1 MPRLFKLGKV
11 WELGMKILL
20 YQWEAYGERALYAA
34 LCRVGLEVRTY
45 NRKMKNQL
53 QNESFL
59 TELVCKLVQEEIQ
72 GVISYNFFPLIAM
85 ACQAVKIPY
94 ISWIF
99 GAPDYGLYSD
109 MVLGDY
115 NFVFCFD
122 RVQAEK
128 LEMAGAKHAYHLP
141 LAVDTQMF
149 QHVIAAGGKQKES
162 ISFVGNLY
170 TDENY
175 YFGQIK
181 NLPEYVKGYIDGL
194 CEAQTQLYGCD
205 LITGMLPA
213 DVMEQLS
220 ESISFHMDA
229 NYFLS
234 FEQFMADI
242 LQKRVT
248 VMERE
253 RLLRQLSEKFDVTL
267 FTGSDTSGLPK
278 VKNKGYIHYYDKMP
292 SVFAGSAINLNI
304 TLRSI
309 LTGIP
314 LRVLDIAACG
324 GFLMSNYQ
332 EELAEH
338 FRDGEEIV
346 LFTGEED
353 LEEKCA
359 YYLKHES
366 ERQRIAARGYERV
379 KRDFTY
385 EERICFILEQVNR
398 EMK

>member
-1 MPRLFKLGKV
+1 
-11 WELGMKILL
+11 MKILL
-20 YQWEAYGERALYAA
+20 YQWEAYGERALCEA
-34 LCRVGLEVRTY
+34 LCRAGLDVRTY
-45 NRKMKNQL
+45 NRNIENHL
-53 QNESFL
+53 QDEAFL
-59 TELVCKLVQEEIQ
+59 TELVYKLVQEKIQ
-72 GVISYNFFPLIAM
+72 AVISFNFFPLVSM
-85 ACQAVKIPY
+85 ASQAARIPY

-99 GAPDYGLYSD
+99 GAPHYSLYCD
-109 MVLGDY
+109 TVLGDY

-122 RVQAEK
+122 AVQTKK
-128 LEMAGAKHAYHLP
+128 LQMAGAKHVYHLP
-141 LAVDTQMF
+141 LAADTQMF
-149 QHVIAAGGKQKES
+149 QRAISGHGKQKES

-175 YFGQIK
+175 YFEQIK

-205 LITGMLPA
+205 LITGMLPD
-213 DVMEQLS
+213 DVMRQLS
-220 ESISFHMDA
+220 ECISFHMDA

-248 VMERE
+248 VIERE
-253 RLLRQLSEKFDVTL
+253 GLLKQLSENFDVTL

-292 SVFAGSAINLNI
+292 SVFAGSEINLNI

-324 GFLMSNYQ
+324 GFIISNYQ
-332 EELAEH
+332 EELAEY
-338 FRDGEEIV
+338 FVDGEEIV
-346 LFTGEED
+346 LFTGAED

-366 ERQRIAARGYERV
+366 ERQRIAERGYERV

-385 EERICFILEQVNR
+385 EERICFMLEQVNR
-398 EMK
+398 EMG

>member
-1 MPRLFKLGKV
+1 
-11 WELGMKILL
+11 MKILL
-20 YQWEAYGERALYAA
+20 YQWEAYGERALYGA
-34 LCRVGLEVRTY
+34 LCRVGLDVQTY
-45 NRKMKNQL
+45 SRKIENHL
-53 QNESFL
+53 QDEAFL
-59 TELVCKLVQEEIQ
+59 TELVYKLVQERVQ
-72 GVISYNFFPLIAM
+72 AVISFNFFPLLSM

-99 GAPDYGLYSD
+99 GAPDYGLYVD
-109 MVLGDY
+109 TVLGDY

-122 RVQAEK
+122 AVQAEK
-128 LEMAGAKHAYHLP
+128 LQMAGAKHAYHLP

-149 QHVIAAGGKQKES
+149 QNIIVKRGKQREG

-170 TDENY
+170 TDDNY
-175 YFGQIK
+175 YFEQIK
-181 NLPEYVKGYIDGL
+181 NLPEYISGYVDGL
-194 CEAQTQLYGCD
+194 CEAQMQIYGCD
-205 LITGMLPA
+205 LITGMLPE
-213 DVMEQLS
+213 DVMRQLS

-234 FEQFMADI
+234 FEQFIADI

-248 VMERE
+248 VLERAG
-253 RLLRQLSEKFDVTL
+253 LLRRLSEKFDVTL
-267 FTGSDTSGLPK
+267 FTQSDTSALPK

-324 GFLMSNYQ
+324 GFIMSNYQ
-332 EELAEH
+332 EEIAER
-338 FRDGEEIV
+338 FCDGEELV
-346 LFTGEED
+346 LYTGAED
-353 LEEKCA
+353 LEEKCK
-359 YYLKHES
+359 YYLKNEDK
-366 ERQRIAARGYERV
+366 RQKIAEKGYERV

-385 EERICFILEQVNR
+385 EERICYMLEQINR
-398 EMK
+398 EMG